1 MKDSSFLWGGGGID
15 FHPVS
20 NECGMGVW
28 ILCPLP
34 WTLRLPSSLQCSW
47 HTYGYVFQFAL
58 KQALKALHCILY
70 LYLCVDIG
78 RGVTGDCSPSRKG
91 YGFNSEGVYVVY
103 VWNVKI
109 MCS

>member
-1 MKDSSFLWGGGGID
+1 MDTVSSAMDS
-15 FHPVS
+15 
-20 NECGMGVW
+20 
-28 ILCPLP
+28 
-34 WTLRLPSSLQCSW
+34 TLAIVPSV
-47 HTYGYVFQFAL
+47 HRYTYGYVFQLAL
-58 KQALKALHCILY
+58 KQALKALHCILC

-78 RGVTGDCSPSRKG
+78 RGVTGDCSPSMKG